1 MDLKV
6 SALEEKTS
14 ALNEVLKSEKDARE
28 NWAERYE
35 KEQKDHTFTNTQML
49 MLKSR
54 IKDLELEIGNTK
66 I

>member
-35 KEQKDHTFTNTQML
+35 KE
-49 MLKSR
+49 
-54 IKDLELEIGNTK
+54 
-66 I
+66 